1 MVERKYNILM
11 NGVIVDRNLSK
22 EEAEARVEH
31 YIELDEDDDDG
42 DADNITYA
50 IRPVK

>member
-1 MVERKYNILM
+1 MVERKYNVLM

-22 EEAEARVEH
+22 EEAEAKVEH
-31 YIELDEDDDDG
+31 YIELDEDDE

-50 IRPVK
+50 IKPVK

>member
-31 YIELDEDDDDG
+31 YIELDEDDDD